1 MIGLP
6 GFEYARPATLEEACA
21 LLAGRGAQAAVV
33 AGGTDLLP
41 HLKRHQAEPQ
51 LLVSLRGLRDLSSIR
66 EEAGGLAVGAGVTLA
81 ELAAHPAIRERY
93 PALARAAELVSS
105 PQIRAA
111 ATVGGNLCID
121 TRCTY
126 YDLSDGWRQ
135 SIGYCLKLG
144 ADTCRLASGGDR
156 CWAVSS
162 SDLAPVAIAYDSRV
176 RLVGAGGERAV
187 DCGDLYR
194 EDGIDY
200 LGLAR
205 GEILAELLL
214 PPPDGLRAT
223 YRKVRRR
230 GSIDFP
236 ILGVAAGVRLAA
248 GGRCADARL
257 VLGAVASAPRR
268 VRQAEEAL
276 EGTRLEPEAIGAA
289 ARAATLAARPMDNTD
304 LTPGYRKRR
313 VAVEVARAFGELA
326 GAP

>member
-6 GFEYARPATLEEACA
+6 VFEYARPRTLEEACA
-21 LLAGRGAQAAVV
+21 LLAERGPQAAVV

-41 HLKRHQAEPQ
+41 HLKRRQAEPQ
-51 LLVSLRGLRDLSSIR
+51 LLVSVRGLPGLSTIR
-66 EEAGGLAVGAGVTLA
+66 GEAGGLAVGAGVTLA
-81 ELAAHPAIRERY
+81 ELAVHPLVRERC

-162 SDLAPVAIAYDSRV
+162 SDLAPVAIACESRV
-176 RLVGAGGERAV
+176 RLVRAGGERTV
-187 DCGDLYR
+187 DCRNLYR
-194 EDGIDY
+194 DDGVAY
-200 LGLAR
+200 LGLAP

-214 PPPDGLRAT
+214 PPPAGLRVT

-236 ILGVAAGVRLAA
+236 ILGVAAGVRLDVE
-248 GGRCADARL
+248 GRCADARL

-276 EGTRLEPEAIGAA
+276 EGTHLEPVAIEAA
-289 ARAATLAARPMDNTD
+289 AQAATLAARPMDNAD

-313 VAVEVARAFGELA
+313 VAVEVARALGELA
-326 GAP
+326 DAP